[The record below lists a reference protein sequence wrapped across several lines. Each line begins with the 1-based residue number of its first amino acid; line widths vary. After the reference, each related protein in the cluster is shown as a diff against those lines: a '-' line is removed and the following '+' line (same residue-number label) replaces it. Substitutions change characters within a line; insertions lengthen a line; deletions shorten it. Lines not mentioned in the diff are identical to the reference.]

1 MSEEMLSPKSLPLN
15 FPQDFLPD
23 RALLSQLLVFA
34 EADGAGDKQAIS
46 KATGIPTGKS
56 SGKVEPMIQYARGM
70 GLVNAA
76 RSSGVWRLALTGA
89 GRLVSDQDPFLEES
103 PTQWFCHLM
112 LCRRYSIKQPAV
124 GVADAWF
131 ALFADGTS
139 RLGNPFERESFRQT
153 LVERH
158 GQKSYLR
165 SLSGLVPRTY
175 VEQSCLGGLG
185 IMRRMEEGK
194 DERYRRL
201 PAPNDQALYPAYAIA
216 LFLAWDILFPD
227 RQQVP
232 FYELTAESRVFATLL
247 WQRSDAERWI
257 RWMCE
262 RRMLQLD
269 NLTGTTMAL
278 RLTDSAKVLRGL
290 YNEVV

>member
-1 MSEEMLSPKSLPLN
+1 MPEEIVGFNSLPLN
-15 FPQDFLPD
+15 FTQGFLPD
-23 RALLSQLLVFA
+23 RALLSRLLAFA
-34 EADGAGDKQAIS
+34 KAEGAGDKEAIS
-46 KATGIPTGKS
+46 QATGIPTGKS
-56 SGKVEPMIQYARGM
+56 SGKVEPMIHYASGM

-76 RSSGVWRLALTGA
+76 RSSGVWRLTLTKA
-89 GRLVSDQDPFLEES
+89 GHLISDEDPFLDEL

-112 LCRRYSIKQPAV
+112 LCRRYGFSQPAV

-131 ALFADGTS
+131 ALFAEGTS
-139 RLGNPFERESFRQT
+139 RLGNPFERESFCQT

-175 VEQSCLGGLG
+175 VEQSCLGDLG
-185 IMRRMEEGK
+185 IMRRMENGK
-194 DERYRRL
+194 DERYKRL
-201 PAPNDQALYPAYAIA
+201 AAPNDQALYPAYAIA
-216 LFLAWDILFPD
+216 LFLAWDTLFPD
-227 RQQVP
+227 RQQIP
-232 FYELTAESRVFATLL
+232 FYELTAESRVFDTLL
-247 WQRSDAERWI
+247 WQRSDAERLI
-257 RWMCE
+257 RWMSE
-262 RRMLQLD
+262 RGMLQLD